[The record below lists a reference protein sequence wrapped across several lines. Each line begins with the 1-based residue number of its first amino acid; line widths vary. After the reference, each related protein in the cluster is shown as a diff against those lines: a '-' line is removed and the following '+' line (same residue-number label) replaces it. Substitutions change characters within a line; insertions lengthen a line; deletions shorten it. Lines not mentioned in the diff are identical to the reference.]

1 MITGKFQFQL
11 SNDQCNILLIYQPS
25 FQGTSQRTAS
35 NVPLEESEEK
45 LDAASKLSTS
55 PTICSSPQPITIDA
69 NREESSFPMTVES
82 IEQRWTGEQIGDFVR
97 KLGFFHKEKDGGDE
111 IKQFLHLNSVSII
124 YQPHVTISKKKFC
137 GP

>member
-1 MITGKFQFQL
+1 MNTGKFQFQL
-11 SNDQCNILLIYQPS
+11 SNEQCNIHLIYQPS

-35 NVPLEESEEK
+35 NVPLEESKEK

-69 NREESSFPMTVES
+69 NREESMTVGS
-82 IEQRWTGEQIGDFVR
+82 VEQRWTGEQIGDFVR

-124 YQPHVTISKKKFC
+124 YQPHVTISKNIF
-137 GP
+137 